1 MCFCRRLRGVGTGA
15 STIGTMTRHEL
26 AINFFGLSLS
36 LPFPV
41 SHLPSAPESSFRE
54 ELDMDDRDCI
64 QPKWSFP
71 EFCWD
76 GNVAGIFECNF
87 LSSFL
92 LSLSQS
98 FFFLLFPS
106 DSINTPF

>member
-1 MCFCRRLRGVGTGA
+1 
-15 STIGTMTRHEL
+15 
-26 AINFFGLSLS
+26 
-36 LPFPV
+36 
-41 SHLPSAPESSFRE
+41 
-54 ELDMDDRDCI
+54 MDDRDCI

-92 LSLSQS
+92 LSLSLS